1 MKESLSQSLFIGLL
15 LFLFG
20 SGFGQS
26 FVTLNGEFTM
36 KEKRNQNLKLIKGRV
51 SIDNEKRFIK
61 FKLSFPQDETWILN
75 DTIFEK
81 YNRDSLVSSFAFA
94 KWDDISFFNDIIH
107 LYKNDFGLKES
118 GFTVADISKKDNQ
131 TIVKW
136 NPPVNFQKL
145 IKNAYTIVEDNLL
158 KSVSFN
164 DPSDREISV
173 SFFSDFKIINGLPI
187 PCKISSKH
195 TGTNENVYKAMEF
208 KNLSIN

>member
-94 KWDDISFFNDIIH
+94 KWDDISFF
-107 LYKNDFGLKES
+107 
-118 GFTVADISKKDNQ
+118 
-131 TIVKW
+131 
-136 NPPVNFQKL
+136 
-145 IKNAYTIVEDNLL
+145 
-158 KSVSFN
+158 
-164 DPSDREISV
+164 
-173 SFFSDFKIINGLPI
+173 I
-187 PCKISSKH
+187 PNRK
-195 TGTNENVYKAMEF
+195 
-208 KNLSIN
+208 